1 MRQMYG
7 RVNQLSAARGG
18 VCISGMEVQMD
29 LLDVVDMEIYIYI
42 VPYMCRWIQHVPQ
55 KEQTVFWKNNL
66 FVKTVHGKQKIIC

>member
-29 LLDVVDMEIYIYI
+29 LLDVVDMEIYMY
-42 VPYMCRWIQHVPQ
+42 C
-55 KEQTVFWKNNL
+55 
-66 FVKTVHGKQKIIC
+66 TVHVQMDTTCTTEGTDSLLEE